1 MKFVYALRRDKVQK
15 NNVTL
20 GLHDAVIFSFQAAE
34 QETSSTTVGVDNEST
49 STEGAA
55 SVVLSLTLLMI
66 AVCLAIAA

>member
-20 GLHDAVIFSFQAAE
+20 GLYDAVIFSFQAAE
-34 QETSSTTVGVDNEST
+34 EGTSTVGQETSSTT
-49 STEGAA
+49 TEGAA